1 MALFVAKEMQ
11 VLQIQADTQASLL
24 REIELSQQNALEIEA
39 RKQAELENDKPE
51 NMSEAKLALLTK
63 YGYENDEAE
72 GDDDEDTDAP
82 ITNRDQAAALSLQKS
97 QKLKSVKGQTKEDAR
112 KETKQMK
119 ADKTAKKE
127 ERRKKAAKRERQ
139 A

>member
-1 MALFVAKEMQ
+1 MQ

>member
-1 MALFVAKEMQ
+1 MQ
-11 VLQIQADTQASLL
+11 VLQIQADTQANLQ
-24 REIELSQQNALEIEA
+24 REIELSQKNALEIEA

-51 NMSEAKLALLTK
+51 NMSEAKLALLSK
-63 YGYENDEAE
+63 YGYENDEDE
-72 GDDDEDTDAP
+72 GHDGEDTDAP

-97 QKLKSVKGQTKEDAR
+97 QKLKAEKGQTKEEAR